1 MLKDIFKLATVN
13 LKKNETM
20 TKCQISEG
28 QVNVSIE
35 LANKNGR
42 KKNSP
47 KNKIVEMICDSKMLP
62 KN

>member
-1 MLKDIFKLATVN
+1 
-13 LKKNETM
+13 M

-62 KN
+62 KKLKIKTYFGKK